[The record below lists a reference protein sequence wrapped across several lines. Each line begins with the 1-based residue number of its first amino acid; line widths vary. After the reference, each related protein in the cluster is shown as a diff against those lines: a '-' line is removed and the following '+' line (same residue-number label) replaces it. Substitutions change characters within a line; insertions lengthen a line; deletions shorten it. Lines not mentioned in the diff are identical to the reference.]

1 MILLVLGL
9 ALFLGVHS
17 ARIVA
22 EGPRRRFIEAR
33 GENAWK
39 GLYSVV
45 SLAGLVLI
53 GIGYGRAS
61 EDPSIVWLPPTW
73 LAHVNWL
80 LTAIAFVLVA
90 AAYVP
95 GNRIR
100 AAVGHPMV
108 LGVKVWAFGHL
119 LVNGALAPMVLF
131 GAFLV
136 WAIADYAS
144 ARRRDRAA
152 GTERTANGGLVAD
165 LATVGIGTLAWGTF
179 AFALHAWLIG
189 VSPFGALVTGG

>member
-1 MILLVLGL
+1 MLLLLFGL
-9 ALFLGVHS
+9 VLFLGVHS
-17 ARIVA
+17 ARVVA

-39 GLYSVV
+39 GVYSIVA
-45 SLAGLVLI
+45 LAGLILI
-53 GIGYGRAS
+53 GTGYGRARL
-61 EDPSIVWLPPTW
+61 DPVIVWSPPTW

-80 LTAIAFVLVA
+80 LTAVAFVLLA

-108 LGVKVWAFGHL
+108 LGVKVWAFAHL

-131 GAFLV
+131 GAFLA
-136 WAIADYAS
+136 WAVVDYVS
-144 ARRRDRAA
+144 SRRRDRAQ
-152 GTERTANGGLVAD
+152 GTVRTANGGLVSD
-165 LATVGIGTLAWGTF
+165 LATVGVGTLAWAVF
-179 AFALHAWLIG
+179 AFALHLWLIG
-189 VSPFGALVTGG
+189 VSPFGALVAG

>member
-1 MILLVLGL
+1 MLLLVLGL
-9 ALFLGVHS
+9 ILFLGAHS

-39 GLYSVV
+39 GVYSIV
-45 SLAGLVLI
+45 SLAGLVAI
-53 GIGYGRAS
+53 GIGYGQARLA
-61 EDPSIVWLPPTW
+61 PVFVWTPPVWLT
-73 LAHVNWL
+73 HVNWL
-80 LTAIAFVLVA
+80 LTAIAFVLLA

-108 LGVKVWAFGHL
+108 LGVKVWAFAHL

-136 WAIADYAS
+136 WAIADYAAS
-144 ARRRDRAA
+144 RRRDRAE
-152 GTERTANGGLVAD
+152 GTVRTAEGGIVSD
-165 LATVGIGTLAWGTF
+165 LATVGIGTLAWGV
-179 AFALHAWLIG
+179 FALALHTWLIG
-189 VSPFGALVTGG
+189 VSPFGALVAG